1 MFCESKFKRTISHFY
16 VVTICADW
24 GNHAGHRCDSDGARG
39 SWLIP
44 DDDED
49 EDEDEEEEEEDE
61 EDEEYTL
68 RRTRT

>member
-1 MFCESKFKRTISHFY
+1 M
-16 VVTICADW
+16 TICADW

-49 EDEDEEEEEEDE
+49 EDEEEEEEEEEEDGK
-61 EDEEYTL
+61 YNRSL
-68 RRTRT
+68 ACVSLILNARSSASLCFQ